1 MANLGNGAGCTV
13 TAQQDADLFMGI
25 FGDSRL
31 ILNVGRKMDAA
42 IIDNNTIRIYDG
54 MAVTQGRT
62 LYIQAN
68 TYDEFKIET
77 GTQNVTRYDIIGYRI
92 YHESGKEKCE
102 LYVKKDVGAEEVVIE
117 ESLRDGADEAIIS
130 MYKVKIE
137 GLTVTKLIPLYSK
150 IVTPMIGLQKQITP
164 VTAMPANGTGT
175 DGDVYILVES

>member
-25 FGDSRL
+25 FGDARL
-31 ILNVGRKMDAA
+31 ILNVGRKMEAA

-54 MAVTQGRT
+54 IAVTQGRT

-92 YHESGKEKCE
+92 YHNSGKEMCE
-102 LYVKKDVGAEEVVIE
+102 LYVQKDVGVEEVITE
-117 ESLRDGADEAIIS
+117 QSLRDGADEAIIS
-130 MYKVKIE
+130 MYKIKIE
-137 GLTVTKLIPLYSK
+137 GLMVTELIPLYSK
-150 IVTPMIGLQKQITP
+150 IVTPIVGLQSQIKP
-164 VTAMPANGTGT
+164 VTTMPSDGTGE
-175 DGDVYILVES
+175 DGDVCILVES